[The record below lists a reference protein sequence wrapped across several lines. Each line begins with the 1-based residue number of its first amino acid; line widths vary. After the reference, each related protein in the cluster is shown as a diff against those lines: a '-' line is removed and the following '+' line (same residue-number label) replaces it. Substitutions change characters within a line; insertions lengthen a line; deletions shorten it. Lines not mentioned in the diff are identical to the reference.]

1 MLNWQMAE
9 RESAEH
15 LISKVVN
22 SVVFFEE
29 FVFAKN
35 KFKSAPGVELELA
48 DAVVA
53 LDDVLLVMQIKERS
67 DGIASTPE
75 IEQKWFQRK
84 VVGAATRQIRDTLR
98 YLAEHNEIKLTN
110 EDGRIFDLAAGKY
123 SEVIRFVLYQ
133 ASDNLPESCR
143 LKKFHRS
150 AEGGFIHILDV
161 EDYLKIA
168 QLLRVPEDIIRYFR
182 YRELMLTKFESE
194 CASLPEASLAGG
206 YIGDGDDKPPQF
218 ESFSNL
224 HRMVLDDETWD
235 ISRHLRTL
243 RDHTSDPKYHDDYY
257 EIMRE
262 FVRLP
267 RSMWRVF
274 KERFDLCIKNAQQ
287 DKFALP
293 YRGAFPDRS
302 IGFMLFSPDSGYTK
316 RDDWG
321 ENRIKGLINFT
332 SLQKFD
338 QKLEKCIGVQVAK
351 DGQEFDI
358 QWCMITGEWV
368 DDPDLRAK
376 LKVSSPF
383 RPVSEKQQFSYFL
396 HDQQKI

>member
-1 MLNWQMAE
+1 MADP
-9 RESAEH
+9 ESAEH

-35 KFKSAPGVELELA
+35 KFRPPLGTELEFA

-67 DGIASTPE
+67 QEKADTPTV
-75 IEQKWFQRK
+75 EQKWFQRK
-84 VVGAATRQIRDTLR
+84 VIGVATRQIRDTLR
-98 YLAEHNEIKLTN
+98 YLAEHQEIKLAN
-110 EDGRIFDLAAGKY
+110 EHGRIFDLAAEKY
-123 SEVIRFVLYQ
+123 PEVIKFVLYQ

-143 LKKFHRS
+143 LKKFHCS
-150 AEGGFIHILDV
+150 TEGGFIHILDV

-182 YRELMLTKFESE
+182 YRELMLTKFEYE
-194 CASLPEASLAGG
+194 CALLPEASLVGG

-224 HRMVLDDETWD
+224 HRMILDDESWD

-243 RDHTSDPKYHDDYY
+243 RDHTSDPNYHDDYY
-257 EIMRE
+257 EILRE

-274 KERFDLCIKNAQQ
+274 KERFDLWIKNAQE

-293 YRGAFPDRS
+293 YRGAFPDRN

-316 RDDWG
+316 REDWR
-321 ENRIKGLINFT
+321 EHRIKGLINFT
-332 SLQKFD
+332 HLQKFD

-351 DGQEFDI
+351 YGSEFDI

-376 LKVSSPF
+376 LEVSSPF
-383 RPVSEKQQFSYFL
+383 RSVSEEEQFSYFL
-396 HDQQKI
+396 QD